1 MFRFGVLNVKSKFSY
16 LSSNQKICFMLS
28 RRHWLKSFGLSAL
41 LGSTLSGFAEPTVAP
56 LNSLNPDDPDF
67 WKKVRDQFSLDRD
80 KVFFNPGTV
89 GAMPKVVVDKMTEHL
104 KYIASGVADWA
115 YKDDNK
121 EEYISG
127 YNNLMSIRKK
137 VGQLINADALEI
149 AMTDNVTN
157 GMSYIANGITLQPGD
172 EILTTDQEHGGGQSS
187 WKLKE
192 KRFGAVF
199 KTVAIG
205 KPITNTAEV
214 YDKILKAIT
223 PKTKVLMLS
232 HMISGSGAILP
243 VKELCAEAKKRGIF
257 TVLDGAQTIGQIK
270 VDVKDI
276 GCDAYVG
283 CFHKW
288 MGAPAG
294 TGFMFVKNEY
304 LKNLW
309 TSVSSYRWDDHADEG
324 FRFTQRGTGNFPI
337 LKGLNAA
344 LDFHFEL
351 GPDRVYDRIK
361 FLGNRLRT
369 GLRALPKVKVFSPPE
384 ESMCAGITV
393 YNIDGWTGTKLQ
405 DNYWEKAKM
414 RPRSQGDVYGVRHCT
429 HIFNSEEEIDKAI
442 SLVKEWSK

>member
-1 MFRFGVLNVKSKFSY
+1 
-16 LSSNQKICFMLS
+16 MLS